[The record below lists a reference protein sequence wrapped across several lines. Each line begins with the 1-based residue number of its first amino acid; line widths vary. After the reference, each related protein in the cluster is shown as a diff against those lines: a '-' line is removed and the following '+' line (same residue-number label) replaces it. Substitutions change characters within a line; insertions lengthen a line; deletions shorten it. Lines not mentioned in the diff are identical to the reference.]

1 MIRPILNRCFSVS
14 HRSPSK
20 PTVMPRGK
28 LIRGRKWPHVGQ
40 GQENHSTLS
49 NNRGLSRAKS
59 RVWRWIWPFHTRR
72 CKILRLFRTR
82 RSKQANTF
90 TWWLSTL
97 EKAPTE
103 EGAGQ
108 AKERFVDVGP
118 FLITDTQAT
127 KLIQPGESKFHHQR
141 HGPVHCH
148 AQRFVWGAKGRCG
161 GQISVT
167 FGRASSSLVAS
178 RLCLVAVCSPLPSA
192 P

>member
-20 PTVMPRGK
+20 PTLMPRGK
-28 LIRGRKWPHVGQ
+28 LIRGRNGHTSVKAKKITPLYPTTADCQ
-40 GQENHSTLS
+40 GLKAVSGAGFGRFTPA
-49 NNRGLSRAKS
+49 GAKS
-59 RVWRWIWPFHTRR
+59 CDYFAHDGQSRPIPLCGGFPP
-72 CKILRLFRTR
+72 
-82 RSKQANTF
+82 
-90 TWWLSTL
+90 L

-178 RLCLVAVCSPLPSA
+178 RLCLVAVCSPLPGA